1 MPRSNTGSGGRS
13 VEGTVEWSLEGSV
26 EGSMRGSAVVL
37 SVDVGAVMGAA
48 PFLQTLSAAEVL

>member
-1 MPRSNTGSGGRS
+1 M
-13 VEGTVEWSLEGSV
+13 VLEGSV